1 MYVLISGFILG
12 AILGSF
18 VKAIADRSLTNRSFL
33 GRSYCELCK
42 KTLKPQ
48 DLVPIFSYLF
58 LKGKCRY
65 CKKRISQEYLV
76 VEVVTGF
83 LVAAI
88 FWIDWPNLSLLLYQ
102 TFFVTVLVT
111 IFLTDLKEMFVPDR
125 VIIPALIISILIK
138 LLLLPHQLASSVI
151 SGFLIGLFFLILVV
165 VTKGKGM
172 GGGDIKLGAFI
183 GLSLGFPGGFLA
195 IMLGFLLGAIFGL
208 LAIILGKKSLKDAV
222 PFGPFLVIGSFIT
235 LFWGNEILKLYL
247 QI

>member
-18 VKAIADRSLTNRSFL
+18 VKAITDRSLTNKSFL

-42 KTLKPQ
+42 KTLTPQ
-48 DLVPIFSYLF
+48 DLVPVLSYLF

-83 LVAAI
+83 LVTAI
-88 FWIDWPNLSLLLYQ
+88 FWISWPDLLLSLHQ
-102 TFFVTVLVT
+102 TFFVTVLVI
-111 IFLTDLKEMFVPDR
+111 IFLTDLKEMFIPDR
-125 VIIPALIISILIK
+125 VIIPALIIGILIK
-138 LLLLPHQLASSVI
+138 LLLLPHQLVPSVI

-165 VTKGKGM
+165 ITKGQGM

-183 GLSLGFPGGFLA
+183 GLSLGFPSGFLA
-195 IMLGFLLGAIFGL
+195 IMLGFLTGAIFGI
-208 LAIILGKKSLKDAV
+208 LAIMRGKKGFKDTV
-222 PFGPFLVIGSFIT
+222 PFGPFLVLGSLIT
-235 LFWGNEILKLYL
+235 IFWGNTILTR
-247 QI
+247 IF